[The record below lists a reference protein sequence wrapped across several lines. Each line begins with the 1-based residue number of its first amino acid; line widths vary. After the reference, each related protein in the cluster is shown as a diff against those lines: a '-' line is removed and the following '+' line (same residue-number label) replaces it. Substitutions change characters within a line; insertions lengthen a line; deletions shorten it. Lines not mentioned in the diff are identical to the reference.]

1 MDGDG
6 LRAHWLPTI
15 LQECSAASNSPFFAT
30 FLYMRSI

>member
-15 LQECSAASNSPFFAT
+15 LQECGAASNSPFFAV
-30 FLYMRSI
+30 FLCMSKI